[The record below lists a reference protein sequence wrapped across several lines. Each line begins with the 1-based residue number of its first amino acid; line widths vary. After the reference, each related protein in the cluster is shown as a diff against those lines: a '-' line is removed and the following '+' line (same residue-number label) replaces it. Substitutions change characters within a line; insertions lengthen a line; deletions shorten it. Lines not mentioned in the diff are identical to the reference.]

1 MFNVTLAAAATVSVS
16 VEVADDYLLVVS
28 RPQQDKLNVGVK
40 KAKSNT
46 LGVSIGASI
55 AASFTNPDD
64 IIGLLEPL
72 VSGLVDQPIAKID
85 ELLAKI
91 SYDDLSDELK
101 GIADNIAKRLNLDDA
116 QSAFT
121 SLKDKLTE
129 IKTDAISGIRKSANI
144 KAEMAFA
151 YEYKRVEQSQMML
164 EVLMSDDQFAGFH
177 KTLIKGNLTPVLDE
191 VRKPNSAIKLKQF
204 LNQQTLE
211 VSKSFGFSFGL
222 GDWTV
227 KSADVSSFKEVKRI
241 DLQGHQQISFKGSKG
256 FEGSSREWT
265 TDFNASMAEFSKSAI
280 PKANE
285 FDFAY
290 SINHQSSGQSASV
303 SVLNKMVD
311 LALLWRII
319 PQGDGEELVAS
330 LKEKLAG
337 QKNIT
342 FNHSIK
348 LDNDAF
354 NAILPDLK
362 IHDNQAFGACLG
374 QAMPW
379 DGGWVTITF
388 TFEHWG
394 LTCLCWCKKHPLQ
407 ELTVN
412 VF

>member
-1 MFNVTLAAAATVSVS
+1 VFNVTLAAAATVSVS

-72 VSGLVDQPIAKID
+72 VSGLVDQPIAKVD

-101 GIADNIAKRLNLDDA
+101 GIADKIAKRLNLDDA

-121 SLKDKLTE
+121 SLKDKLNE
-129 IKTDAISGIRKSANI
+129 IKKDVISGIKKSANI

-177 KTLIKGNLTPVLDE
+177 KALIKGNLTPVLDE
-191 VRKPNSAIKLKQF
+191 ARKANSATKLKQF
-204 LNQQTLE
+204 LNQETLE

-222 GDWTV
+222 GDWSV

-265 TDFNASMAEFSKSAI
+265 TDFNASMAEFSKSEI
-280 PKANE
+280 PKAT
-285 FDFAY
+285 AK
-290 SINHQSSGQSASV
+290 SW
-303 SVLNKMVD
+303 
-311 LALLWRII
+311 LL
-319 PQGDGEELVAS
+319 
-330 LKEKLAG
+330 
-337 QKNIT
+337 
-342 FNHSIK
+342 H
-348 LDNDAF
+348 
-354 NAILPDLK
+354 
-362 IHDNQAFGACLG
+362 
-374 QAMPW
+374 
-379 DGGWVTITF
+379 
-388 TFEHWG
+388 
-394 LTCLCWCKKHPLQ
+394 
-407 ELTVN
+407 
-412 VF
+412 